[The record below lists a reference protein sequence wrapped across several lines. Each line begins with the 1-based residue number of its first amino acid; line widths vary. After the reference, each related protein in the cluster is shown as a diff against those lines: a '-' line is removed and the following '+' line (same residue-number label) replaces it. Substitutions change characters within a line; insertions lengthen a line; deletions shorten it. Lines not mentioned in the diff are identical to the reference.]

1 MARRVLITGG
11 FGFIGSNLALR
22 CLELGH
28 EVTLLDNMSPEA
40 GGNRANVE
48 DFAERLKVIDGDIR
62 DDEACRQALAG
73 QDVVFHCAALTSHLG
88 SMHNPRENVSVN
100 CLGTITLL
108 DAMRQHNPGSRFVYV
123 GTSTQTG
130 PMRTTRVDELHPEFP
145 VDMYSANK
153 SAAEKYVLIYAK
165 AYGLATSVVR
175 LANVYGPRAH
185 IRNAQFG
192 FVNFFIGLA
201 LQGRD
206 ITIFGDGAQSR
217 NLSYVG
223 DCVEALLAAANAP
236 QAIGEVFFAAADEHL
251 SVAQIAAA
259 IVECM
264 GGQVRFDPWPKE
276 RKAID
281 VGDMLID
288 NAKIKQTLGWTPQ
301 IDLQQGLAQT
311 LAYYQARLDR
321 YL

>member
-1 MARRVLITGG
+1 MARRILITGG
-11 FGFIGSNLALR
+11 LGFIGSNLALR
-22 CLELGH
+22 SLELGH

-40 GGNRANVE
+40 GGNQANVE
-48 DFAERLKVIDGDIR
+48 DFAADLRILEGDIR
-62 DDEACRQALAG
+62 DEDTCREALVG

-88 SMHNPRENVSVN
+88 SMHNPRENVAVN

-108 DAMRQHNPGSRFVYV
+108 DAMRQYNPGSRFVYV

-130 PMRTTRVDELHPEFP
+130 PMRTAKVDELHPEFP

-153 SAAEKYVLIYAK
+153 SAAEKYTLIYAK

-217 NLSYVG
+217 NLSYVS
-223 DCVEALLAAANAP
+223 DCVEALFAAANAP
-236 QAIGEVFFAAADEHL
+236 EAIGEVFFATADEHY
-251 SVAQIAAA
+251 SVAQIATA
-259 IVECM
+259 IAECL

-288 NAKIKQTLGWTPQ
+288 NQKIKQVLGWQPQ
-301 IDLQQGLAQT
+301 TGLRHGLAQT